1 MRRRGSGECTLSA
14 ALKLQQLLLQA
25 AVEMCGVTA
34 QLQQL

>member
-1 MRRRGSGECTLSA
+1 MLSP

-25 AVEMCGVTA
+25 AVVMCGVTA